1 MRTVC
6 CKENI
11 KVPPDVLGQ
20 LIVAANQDVRQTLNL
35 LSMWAVDPTLM
46 DADKLSKDASITKKD
61 VKLVNLLIF
70 IESAY

>member
-1 MRTVC
+1 MRSIC

-20 LIVAANQDVRQTLNL
+20 LIVSANQDVRQTLNL

-46 DADKLSKDASITKKD
+46 DSDKLSKDASITKKD
-61 VKLVNLLIF
+61 VKLVSQLVF
-70 IESAY
+70 QE